1 MATIEN
7 IFSLND
13 TVIDARHEEYAEEE
27 TSIGVSKD
35 AEEHFKCIMD
45 RHNIHAP
52 STVDMVLFTEYRH
65 NIHAPSTVDMVLFYI
80 ETVLTKLHNMQTN
93 VHNGCCGL
101 VVVTVPCPKIIC
113 RIINKDKY

>member
-1 MATIEN
+1 MTMATIEN

-13 TVIDARHEEYAEEE
+13 TVFDARHEEYAEEE

-35 AEEHFKCIMD
+35 VEEHFKGIMD
-45 RHNIHAP
+45 
-52 STVDMVLFTEYRH
+52 RH

-80 ETVLTKLHNMQTN
+80 ETVLTKLHNIQTN

-101 VVVTVPCPKIIC
+101 VVVW
-113 RIINKDKY
+113 RWRYSG

>member
-1 MATIEN
+1 MTMTTIEN
-7 IFSLND
+7 ILSLND

-27 TSIGVSKD
+27 TYIGVSKD
-35 AEEHFKCIMD
+35 VEEHFKCTIMD
-45 RHNIHAP
+45 
-52 STVDMVLFTEYRH
+52 RH

-80 ETVLTKLHNMQTN
+80 ETVLTKLQNMQTN

>member
-1 MATIEN
+1 MLVTK
-7 IFSLND
+7 SMPKKKHLQ
-13 TVIDARHEEYAEEE
+13 
-27 TSIGVSKD
+27 D

-52 STVDMVLFTEYRH
+52 STVDMALLY
-65 NIHAPSTVDMVLFYI
+65 M

-113 RIINKDKY
+113 RIINKDKYIKCDDSVRF